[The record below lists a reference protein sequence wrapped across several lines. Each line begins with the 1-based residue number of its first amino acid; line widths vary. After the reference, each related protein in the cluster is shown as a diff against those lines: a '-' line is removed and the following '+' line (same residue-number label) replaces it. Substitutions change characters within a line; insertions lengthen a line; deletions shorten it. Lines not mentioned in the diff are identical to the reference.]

1 MKLISSFLFRANRR
15 INYYFELLRDRLEWT
30 LSLKFTNQGVW
41 CKNRLGQSYQPL
53 SFPEYR
59 YMRNGNPEVNVSL
72 LVEGLLQ
79 EGMTVVDVGGNH
91 GLFSMEAAHFVGS
104 TGYVYAFEPTPEL
117 CDHIRKH
124 LEVNHIKNVYLLE
137 KAVGSF
143 DGNAKLRVHH
153 ECTGLNSLASQDL
166 VWQGSTLVA
175 DQVIN
180 VPLCKLDTVVNTENI
195 SHIDILKI
203 DVEGFELE
211 VLQGARNILVN
222 QRVKYIILEIAEY
235 HQQNSGLKIDDLLIF
250 LDEVE
255 YSIHLITPE
264 GKIGEQVKDRQ
275 IYRGNGGNF
284 VCVSSSLVK

>member
-1 MKLISSFLFRANRR
+1 MLASLLFRVKRR
-15 INYYFELLRDRLEWT
+15 LKYYFELLRDRLEWT
-30 LSLKFTNQGVW
+30 LNLIFTNQAVW
-41 CKNRLGQSYQPL
+41 CRNRLGQSYQPL
-53 SFPEYR
+53 SLPEYR

-72 LVEGLLQ
+72 LVERLLQ
-79 EGMTVVDVGGNH
+79 EGMTVVDVGANH

-104 TGYVYAFEPTPEL
+104 TGRVYAFEPTPEL
-117 CDHIRKH
+117 YAHLRKH
-124 LEVNHIKNVYLLE
+124 LEVNHLKNVYLLE

-166 VWQGSTLVA
+166 VWQGSILIA

-180 VPLCKLDTVVNTENI
+180 VPICKLDTVVHSKNI

-211 VLQGARNILVN
+211 VLQGARLILVN
-222 QRVKYIILEIAEY
+222 QLVKYIILEIAEC
-235 HQQNSGLKIDDLLIF
+235 HQQNSGLKIDSLLTF
-250 LDEVE
+250 LDELE

-264 GKIGEQVKDRQ
+264 GEIGEQVKNRQ
-275 IYRGNGGNF
+275 FYRGNGGNF
-284 VCVSSSLVK
+284 VCVPSSLVK

>member
-1 MKLISSFLFRANRR
+1 MLASLLFRVKRR
-15 INYYFELLRDRLEWT
+15 LKYYFELLRDRLEWT
-30 LSLKFTNQGVW
+30 LNLIFTNQAVW
-41 CKNRLGQSYQPL
+41 CRNRLGQSYQPL
-53 SFPEYR
+53 SLPEYR

-72 LVEGLLQ
+72 LVERLLH
-79 EGMTVVDVGGNH
+79 EGMTVVDVGANH

-104 TGYVYAFEPTPEL
+104 TGRVYAFEPTPEL
-117 CDHIRKH
+117 YAHLRKH
-124 LEVNHIKNVYLLE
+124 LEVNHLKNVYLLE

-166 VWQGSTLVA
+166 VWQGSTLIA

-180 VPLCKLDTVVNTENI
+180 VPICKLDTVVNSENI

-211 VLQGARNILVN
+211 VLRGARNILAN
-222 QRVKYIILEIAEY
+222 HIVKYIILEIAEC
-235 HQQNSGLKIDDLLIF
+235 HQPNSGFKIDDILTFI
-250 LDEVE
+250 DELE

-264 GKIGEQVKDRQ
+264 GEIGEQVKNRQ
-275 IYRGNGGNF
+275 LYRGNGGNF
-284 VCVSSSLVK
+284 VCVPSSLVK